1 MRQSAEHAL
10 RMMHTDLTTDGLDHD
25 RRIRHDSAEV
35 LIKSVPCGAIIKFAI
50 LCDYTVAHLHHL
62 FRSASVHGIDE
73 LTFFYIPTENGL
85 IEMDIKGPTTT
96 SIDQGF
102 NFPDH
107 GAIPVFRYGLN
118 KAGACTIIFHGC
130 CVSTSAAVG
139 VFIRTNMLL
148 KKFPSASIFLPH
160 LDAIRSR
167 YPYTLF
173 KPTPGDTF
181 LVATNQFAIA
191 YG

>member
-1 MRQSAEHAL
+1 
-10 RMMHTDLTTDGLDHD
+10 
-25 RRIRHDSAEV
+25 
-35 LIKSVPCGAIIKFAI
+35 
-50 LCDYTVAHLHHL
+50 
-62 FRSASVHGIDE
+62 
-73 LTFFYIPTENGL
+73 
-85 IEMDIKGPTTT
+85 MDIKGPTTT

-148 KKFPSASIFLPH
+148 KKFPSASIFYHILM
-160 LDAIRSR
+160 RSQLR
-167 YPYTLF
+167 YPETLF
-173 KPTPGDTF
+173 KPDSRRLF
-181 LVATNQFAIA
+181 S
-191 YG
+191 